1 MGVVAVVIFLPF
13 CFEEFSAS
21 ALRGKET
28 NLLSQKPERHRP
40 TPRKLVKQYS
50 MVSVIDGRF
59 LAASDGRKSFWS
71 KLRGK
76 VEKVLKLSL
85 KTKLKTKVHRN
96 RTGWLLS
103 LAASTSSPASSI
115 LFLVKRKF
123 ESHSSFPLLNDLLSA
138 LLRKNN

>member
-28 NLLSQKPERHRP
+28 NLLSQKPERQRP

-71 KLRGK
+71 KLK
-76 VEKVLKLSL
+76 WKKLLKLSL
-85 KTKLKTKVHRN
+85 KTKVKTKVHRN

-115 LFLVKRKF
+115 LFSVKRKF
-123 ESHSSFPLLNDLLSA
+123 ESHTSFQLLNDLLSG
-138 LLRKNN
+138 LRKDN